1 MKIYIYIYLFK
12 INLQIFNICFNG
24 LNKIGF
30 KILSMTITH
39 SLAQTKNILEEIDH
53 GKLYLILN
61 KSKFVSIHYFVL
73 FNMEKPKQISSM

>member
-1 MKIYIYIYLFK
+1 
-12 INLQIFNICFNG
+12 
-24 LNKIGF
+24 
-30 KILSMTITH
+30 MTITH